1 MISITSFFIFICI
14 LYIMYRHVLYPKTYS
29 IASGY
34 DYRFFVFF
42 YIVCLLGLGGIIAAM
57 YPDLNSVLKRTTESG
72 FLLGSVLI
80 FVFLIIYIV
89 LSAFLDVIER
99 RYFSEK
105 IVNNKKYSS
114 LNGISV
120 FCCLSVF
127 LTVIII
133 AAYGFPQTLLFK
145 GLSAYDLAYTR
156 TTDLHNST
164 LIPSFF
170 RKILARDLSV
180 FLSFVLYARLCLQ
193 QADKNDIN
201 VKKIKIL
208 LVLTILCAVYN
219 VSFELSKSKLVEY
232 FLFLFLIRSTV
243 NYSFFRKQPRL
254 FYLFFIFSGFT
265 ALLVFIF
272 SLAYPELELIDV
284 INYFISRLF
293 VSQISPFYYVSG
305 IVFNSSE
312 KLGDLFDMFTYLGEV
327 FKLTDFFAP
336 AQQLTQRLFYDDYTS
351 GTMNYLS
358 TFFASDVLWSFG
370 LWFFPFA
377 SIYVIF
383 LLRFTAILRA
393 YGFPREIFI
402 GISAVVFYG
411 SNFMSSFFSF
421 ILSSTIIFVILVSLF
436 ISTKLGIV
444 VRKRV

>member
-1 MISITSFFIFICI
+1 MISIMNVFILICV
-14 LYIMYRHVLYPKTYS
+14 LYIMYRHVLFPKVYS

-42 YIVCLLGLGGIIAAM
+42 YIVCLLGIGGIIATI
-57 YPDLNSVLKRTTESG
+57 YPDLNSVLKRTTENG
-72 FLLGSVLI
+72 FLLGSGLI
-80 FVFLIIYIV
+80 FSFLIIYII
-89 LSAFLDVIER
+89 LSEFFNVIER
-99 RYFSEK
+99 RYFSESL
-105 IVNNKKYSS
+105 VSNNKYSS

-120 FCCLSVF
+120 FCCLSIF
-127 LTVIII
+127 LTVVIICF
-133 AAYGFPQTLLFK
+133 YGFPQTLLFK

-156 TTDLHNST
+156 TTALHNST

-180 FLSFVLYARLCLQ
+180 FLSFVLYARFCLQ
-193 QADKNDIN
+193 RAEN
-201 VKKIKIL
+201 KKESKVRFLLIL
-208 LVLTILCAVYN
+208 IFLCAVYN

-232 FLFLFLIRSTV
+232 LLFLFLIRATV
-243 NYSFFRKQPRL
+243 NYTLFRTKPKFFSL
-254 FYLFFIFSGFT
+254 LFIFSGFT
-265 ALLVFIF
+265 VLLIFIF

-305 IVFNSSE
+305 VVFNNSE
-312 KLGDLFDMFTYLGEV
+312 KLGDLFDVFTYVGEV
-327 FKLTDFFAP
+327 FKITDFFAP

-377 SIYVIF
+377 SIYVVF
-383 LLRFTAILRA
+383 LLRFTTILRA

-402 GISAVVFYG
+402 GVSAVVFYG
-411 SNFMSSFFSF
+411 SNFMSSFFAF
-421 ILSSTIIFVILVSLF
+421 IFSSTIVFIMFVSFFVSK
-436 ISTKLGIV
+436 KLGVI
-444 VRKRV
+444 VRK